1 MDVIYIYGIT
11 GLVVTVVYAIV
22 CRNPDAVEAVFHPVW
37 FCVCVVFWPIFI
49 PAFEFVRRVDD
60 KTMKAEQ
67 EIRSSETVA
76 DEPIDYLSKTGV
88 ARTKLKPVG
97 RAVVDGKSIDVRT
110 KGELIEEGEKLK
122 VVGKEMGEWIVQK
135 AEAEE

>member
-1 MDVIYIYGIT
+1 MDGFFIYGMT
-11 GLVVTVVYAIV
+11 GLLVTVVYAIV
-22 CRNPDAVEAVFHPVW
+22 CRNVYAIEAILHPVL

-60 KTMKAEQ
+60 KTTKADQ
-67 EIRSSETVA
+67 EARSRETVE

-110 KGELIEEGEKLK
+110 KGELIEEGENLK

-135 AEAEE
+135 AE